1 MIPAAFDYAR
11 AGSLAEALDAIGDQ
25 GTKVIC
31 GGQTLVPLLRFRL
44 ARPGRLVDIGQLAEL
59 RGVTVANGAARIG
72 AATTY
77 RELLASK
84 PLCDALPLLAEVIEN
99 IGDIQVRNLGT
110 IGGALA
116 HADPA
121 ADLPAAMLALDATM
135 RLQSAR
141 ARRAVPAQQF
151 FKSAFETA
159 LAPDELLVAIEIPAL
174 PDFTGSAYVTFEQP
188 ASGYALVGAAAVVTR
203 TPGRGIV
210 RASLAF
216 TGLTDA
222 AFLADA
228 AASLVGTPGD
238 ADTVERV
245 AADAVRGIDANA
257 DIHAG
262 ADYRRHLAHVAARR
276 AMLSAI
282 ERAR

>member
-11 AGSLAEALDAIGDQ
+11 ASSLTEALDAIADED
-25 GTKVIC
+25 TKIIC

-44 ARPGRLVDIGQLAEL
+44 TRPGRLVDIGQLAEL
-59 RGVTVANGAARIG
+59 RGVTVADGAAHIG

-77 RELLASK
+77 RELLASE
-84 PLCDALPLLAEVIEN
+84 PLRDALPLLAEVIEN

-116 HADPA
+116 HADPS
-121 ADLPAAMLALDATM
+121 ADLPAAMLALGATM
-135 RLQSAR
+135 HLQSAR
-141 ARRAVPAQQF
+141 ARRAVPAREF
-151 FKSAFETA
+151 FLSAFETA
-159 LAPDELLVAIEIPAL
+159 LAPDELLVSIEIPAL

-210 RASLAF
+210 RAALAF
-216 TGLTDA
+216 TGLADA

-228 AASLVGTPGD
+228 AARLVGTSGD
-238 ADTVERV
+238 ADAVERV
-245 AADAVRGIDANA
+245 AAEAVRGIDANA
-257 DIHAG
+257 DIHAN

>member
-11 AGSLAEALDAIGDQ
+11 AGSLAEALDAIADQ
-25 GTKVIC
+25 DSKIIC

-59 RGVTVANGAARIG
+59 RGVTITGGAARIG

-77 RELLASK
+77 RELLASE
-84 PLCDALPLLAEVIEN
+84 PLRDALPLLAEVIEN

-121 ADLPAAMLALDATM
+121 ADLPAAILALDATM
-135 RLQSAR
+135 HLQSAR
-141 ARRAVPAQQF
+141 ARRAVPAREF
-151 FKSAFETA
+151 FLSAFETA
-159 LAPDELLVAIEIPAL
+159 LAPDELLVSIEIPAL

-203 TPGRGIV
+203 TAGRGIV

-216 TGLTDA
+216 TGLADA
-222 AFLADA
+222 AFLAGA
-228 AASLVGTPGD
+228 AAGLAGTQGD

-245 AADAVRGIDANA
+245 ASEAVRGIDANA
-257 DIHAG
+257 DIHAS

>member
-1 MIPAAFDYAR
+1 
-11 AGSLAEALDAIGDQ
+11 
-25 GTKVIC
+25 V
-31 GGQTLVPLLRFRL
+31 V
-44 ARPGRLVDIGQLAEL
+44 
-59 RGVTVANGAARIG
+59 VTGGAARIG

-77 RELLASK
+77 RELLASE
-84 PLCDALPLLAEVIEN
+84 PLRDALPLLAEVIEN

-121 ADLPAAMLALDATM
+121 ADLPAAMLALGATM
-135 RLQSAR
+135 HLQSAR
-141 ARRAVPAQQF
+141 ARRAVAAREF
-151 FKSAFETA
+151 FRSAFETA
-159 LAPDELLVAIEIPAL
+159 LAPDELLVSIEIPAL

-210 RASLAF
+210 RALLAF

-222 AFLADA
+222 AFLAEA

-238 ADTVERV
+238 ADAVERV

-257 DIHAG
+257 DIHAD
-262 ADYRRHLAHVAARR
+262 AEYRRHLAHVAARR
-276 AMLSAI
+276 AMLLAI

>member
-1 MIPAAFDYAR
+1 VSVTD
-11 AGSLAEALDAIGDQ
+11 GS
-25 GTKVIC
+25 V
-31 GGQTLVPLLRFRL
+31 
-44 ARPGRLVDIGQLAEL
+44 
-59 RGVTVANGAARIG
+59 RIG

-77 RELLASK
+77 RELLASE

-135 RLQSAR
+135 HLQSAH
-141 ARRAVPAQQF
+141 ARRSVPARQF
-151 FKSAFETA
+151 FVSAFETA
-159 LAPDELLVAIEIPAL
+159 LAPDELLVAIELPAL

-216 TGLTDA
+216 TGLTEA
-222 AFLADA
+222 AFVAEA
-228 AASLVGTPGD
+228 ATGLVGTQGD

-245 AADAVRGIDANA
+245 AAAAVRGIDANA
-257 DIHAG
+257 DIHAD

-276 AMLSAI
+276 AMLAAI
-282 ERAR
+282 ARAG